1 VPAALDC
8 VLGFLLL
15 SVFLCVALVL
25 FVFLGVTGLLLV
37 SLVVDVV
44 MTFLC
49 SDLLIAVFS
58 VETCVVMR
66 SFLMVA
72 VLLVMSLV
80 LGSVLREMT
89 LVVSG
94 VWWWEWI
101 SEMFDLDSAYVLP

>member
-49 SDLLIAVFS
+49 SDLLIAMFS

-89 LVVSG
+89 LMVSG
-94 VWWWEWI
+94 VWWWKWI
-101 SEMFDLDSAYVLP
+101 SEMFDVDSAYVLP

>member
-1 VPAALDC
+1 MPAALDC

-80 LGSVLREMT
+80 LGSVL
-89 LVVSG
+89 
-94 VWWWEWI
+94 
-101 SEMFDLDSAYVLP
+101 